1 MQFLLY
7 EFVVKA
13 YFLRRTISSP
23 KERASNTPADDG
35 AFTATLLPWAV
46 VAQKSFAEHS
56 STSKKDDEVPV
67 IYRRQGRTLTVK
79 TRQRENHQH

>member
-1 MQFLLY
+1 M
-7 EFVVKA
+7 
-13 YFLRRTISSP
+13 RRTISSP

-67 IYRRQGRTLTVK
+67 ILSASRTNTNCENAPERKSPTLTAYVAIPEPK
-79 TRQRENHQH
+79 V